1 VARIIRIKPFFGL
14 GNRMLQHMMAE
25 AIRAELPDAVLS
37 GPGLPEWNIPPTQDQ
52 PQQGFALVLR
62 GHSVPLTQALALSR
76 ELANVD
82 IYLSSLSARLCYYQN
97 HRAHYQ
103 ALFPVSSQQPSAGAD
118 QLVINLRLAEILTGL
133 HSNYMPLPINWY
145 RDLIAQTRLSPVF
158 MGQIGDDAYSL
169 ALRRAFPDAQF
180 IPSMGPEQDFD
191 FIARATH
198 VALPISTFSWLAA
211 WLSPMVQTIHMPVV
225 GLYHPAARPD
235 HDLLPLDDPRY
246 HFHIGEMHYWRGN
259 QQQLDALIEG
269 PLSLFEISAAELAAR
284 FPTIGTENLG
294 GPSRSLRGI
303 DPATHGL

>member
-1 VARIIRIKPFFGL
+1 MARIIRIKPFFGL

-37 GPGLPEWNIPPTQDQ
+37 GPGLPEWNIPPSPDQ

-62 GHSVPLTQALALSR
+62 GHSVPLARLLALSR
-76 ELANVD
+76 DLANVD
-82 IYLSSLSARLCYYQN
+82 LYLSSLSARFCYYED
-97 HRAHYQ
+97 HRARYQ
-103 ALFPVSSQQPSAGAD
+103 AMFPVSSTQPSAGAD
-118 QLVINLRLAEILTGL
+118 QLVINVRLAEILTGL

-145 RDLIAQTRLSPVF
+145 RDLVAQTRLSPVF

-169 ALRRAFPDAQF
+169 ALRQAFPNAQF
-180 IPSMGPEQDFD
+180 IPSMGVAQDFD

-235 HDLLPLDDPRY
+235 HDLLPLADPRY
-246 HFHIGEMHYWRGN
+246 RFHIGELHHWRAT
-259 QQQLDALIEG
+259 QPQLDALIG
-269 PLSLFEISAAELAAR
+269 GSLSLFEIEAEELALR
-284 FPTIGTENLG
+284 FPTIGTEGLEA
-294 GPSRSLRGI
+294 PSASLRGI
-303 DPATHGL
+303 DPVTHGV